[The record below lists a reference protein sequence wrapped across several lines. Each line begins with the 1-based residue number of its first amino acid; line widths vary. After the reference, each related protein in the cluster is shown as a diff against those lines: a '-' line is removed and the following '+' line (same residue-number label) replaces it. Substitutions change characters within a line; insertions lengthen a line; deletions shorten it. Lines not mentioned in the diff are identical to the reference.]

1 MSGAGGK
8 NVLGAIL
15 ASKRAEI
22 TALLAAPPPRS
33 SHVPAGGVFEALR
46 RPEGAALR
54 LLAEVKLRSPS
65 AGALS
70 CVMTPTARAR
80 RYAEAGATM
89 ISVLVDAPFFGG
101 SYGDLAACRDALD
114 ETFGAA
120 RPKLLC
126 KEFILDPIQ
135 LAMAAAHGAD
145 AALLIARITPP
156 EDLARLADAARDLG
170 IEPFVEVATE
180 EELDHA
186 ERASARVLGVNA
198 RDLDTLTMDHARAE
212 RVLARADRGIARVHL
227 SGLAS
232 VDDVAR
238 ITRGPADAALVG
250 EALMRLDDPGPL
262 LAAMVS
268 RASPSTIDR

>member
-1 MSGAGGK
+1 MRDGQGGK
-8 NVLGAIL
+8 RVLDTIL

-22 TALLAAPPPRS
+22 AALLPAPPPR
-33 SHVPAGGVFEALR
+33 VLRAPAGGVFEALR
-46 RPEGAALR
+46 RPEGGALR

-70 CVMTPTARAR
+70 SVLRPAERAR

-89 ISVLVDAPFFGG
+89 ISVLVDGPFFGG
-101 SYGDLAACRDALD
+101 SYDDLAACRDALD
-114 ETFGAA
+114 AAFGAA

-145 AALLIARITPP
+145 AALLIARITSA
-156 EDLARLADAARDLG
+156 EDLARLADAARALG

-180 EELDHA
+180 EELAAA
-186 ERASARVLGVNA
+186 ERARARVLGINA
-198 RDLDTLTMDHARAE
+198 RDLDTLVMDHARAE
-212 RVLARADRGIARVHL
+212 RVLGRVDRSAARVHL

-232 VDDVAR
+232 PSDVAR
-238 ITRGPADAALVG
+238 IAQGPADAALVG
-250 EALMRLDDPGPL
+250 EALMRQDDPGPL
-262 LAAMVS
+262 LAAMVA
-268 RASPSTIDR
+268 RAAAG